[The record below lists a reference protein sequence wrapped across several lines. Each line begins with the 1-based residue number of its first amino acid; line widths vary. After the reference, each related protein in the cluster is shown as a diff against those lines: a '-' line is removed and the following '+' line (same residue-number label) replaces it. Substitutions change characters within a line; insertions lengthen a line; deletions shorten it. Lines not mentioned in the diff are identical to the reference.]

1 MRLTPEDA
9 ELDRFI
15 VLLQKK
21 TDKGIHQCESRN
33 YEPSTNHKGQHF
45 TTKFPFKMEKWKS
58 LMKLSKNRI
67 FSQKIDKSNEMVFKN
82 VIINKKY
89 KKKLSDAH
97 AL

>member
-1 MRLTPEDA
+1 
-9 ELDRFI
+9 
-15 VLLQKK
+15 
-21 TDKGIHQCESRN
+21 
-33 YEPSTNHKGQHF
+33 
-45 TTKFPFKMEKWKS
+45 
-58 LMKLSKNRI
+58 MKLSKNRI

>member
-1 MRLTPEDA
+1 MAKWSKHRLVGASRGHMRLTPEDA

-45 TTKFPFKMEKWKS
+45 TTKFPFKMEK
-58 LMKLSKNRI
+58 
-67 FSQKIDKSNEMVFKN
+67 
-82 VIINKKY
+82 
-89 KKKLSDAH
+89 
-97 AL
+97 